1 MVDRILVL
9 WIGGLLK
16 VSGLAMRL
24 DGWCYRSIDDA
35 AAELTRRRWARRNGK
50 GGW

>member
-1 MVDRILVL
+1 MFDRSLVL
-9 WIGGLLK
+9 WISILLK
-16 VSGLAMRL
+16 VSGLMMRV

-35 AAELTRRRWARRNGK
+35 AAELTRRRWARRKGK